1 MPALSFDCEF
11 VHPSGFHLRARFEMG
26 PGVTALYGASG
37 SGKTTILMLIA
48 GLIRPRRGSIVLNDR
63 VLTDVEKKIH
73 LPPEKRNIGFVF
85 QQHCLF
91 PHMSV
96 RQNLEYGLRRQQRRS
111 DLKHVVEILE
121 IGDLLARAPHT
132 LSGGQRQR
140 VALGRALLR
149 NPELLLL
156 DEPLTALDEP
166 LQERILAYLK
176 RVLHEYNL
184 PTLFVSHDSGHVR
197 ALARRVVSLRGGE
210 VVQNSRTTSLFD
222 ELAEEEPERKP

>member
-1 MPALSFDCEF
+1 MAALSFDCEHL
-11 VHPSGFHLRARFEMG
+11 HPSGFQLRADFEIG

-48 GLIRPRRGSIVLNDR
+48 GLLRPRRGSIVVGDR
-63 VLTDVEKKIH
+63 VLTDVARKIH
-73 LPPEKRNIGFVF
+73 LPPEKRSIGFVF

-96 RQNLEYGLRRQQRRS
+96 RQNLEYGLRRQQRRN
-111 DLKHVVEILE
+111 DLRHVVEILE
-121 IGDLLARAPHT
+121 IGDLLGRAPHT

-166 LQERILAYLK
+166 LQERIVAYLK
-176 RVLHEYNL
+176 RVLDEYKL
-184 PTLFVSHDSGHVR
+184 PTLFVSHDSNHVR
-197 ALARRVVSLRGGE
+197 ALAGHVVCLRGGE
-210 VVQNSRTTSLFD
+210 VVQSCETASMFD
-222 ELAEEEPERKP
+222 AVAGGEP